1 MARRD
6 SACTPVAGLTGGAT
20 FSGMLA
26 AFGSPGAAAGAGVVK
41 NPAGLWR
48 TLFTLVWLVYL
59 VGPAGSLARHYR
71 GALWTSG
78 GIALLM
84 VFCLWY
90 LFVAGAWDTRGAF
103 ARLNPR
109 HLPAWASLLPLFAL
123 AAVACAVYGA
133 VNWNTMWIYVSV
145 SCGLVIADRRTAGR
159 AVIATGACFVA
170 FSVIGHASAPDYLI
184 TLLPILL
191 VGFAMIGFR
200 MRMELMRE
208 LTQTRETVVRMA
220 ASEERLRLARDMH
233 DLTGQ
238 SLSTITLKSEL
249 AARLLARLPE
259 SPERDRARDEIEQ
272 VAAISRQTLRDIRQA
287 ISGYRRPTLAVEI
300 ITARGALES
309 AGIIS
314 HDDAGLTMASGTFD
328 PDAEAA
334 LAWCLREAVTNT
346 VKHSGARNCRI
357 CLTRGPGTVSLGVC
371 DDGSGGIRPDAKGAG
386 LRGMSERLT
395 AVGGRLE
402 LRPGTGGFRVLATVP
417 TVVPDPVAARNEATV
432 TP

>member
-1 MARRD
+1 MAQQD
-6 SACTPVAGLTGGAT
+6 SACYPAAELASHGET
-20 FSGMLA
+20 FSGIRA
-26 AFGSPGAAAGAGVVK
+26 AFGVPGTAVGSGGPK
-41 NPAGLWR
+41 GPASLWR

-71 GALWTSG
+71 GLAWTIG
-78 GIALLM
+78 GIVLLA

-90 LFVAGAWDTRGAF
+90 LFVVGAWDTRGAL

-109 HLPAWASLLPLFAL
+109 RLPAWVSLLPLFAL
-123 AAVACAVYGA
+123 AGVACVVYGA

-145 SCGLVIADRRTAGR
+145 SCGLVIADRRMAGR
-159 AVIATGACFVA
+159 AVIAVGACFAA
-170 FSVIGHASAPDYLI
+170 FSAIGHAGVSDYLI

-249 AARLLARLPE
+249 AARLAGRLPD
-259 SPERDRARDEIEQ
+259 SPERDRVRDEIEQ
-272 VAAISRQTLRDIRQA
+272 VAVISRQTLRDIRQA

-309 AGIIS
+309 AGITP
-314 HDDAGLTMASGTFD
+314 HGDACLTSASGTFD

-334 LAWCLREAVTNT
+334 LAWCLREAVTNA
-346 VKHSGARNCRI
+346 VKHSGARNCHVT
-357 CLTRGPGTVSLGVC
+357 LTRSGGTVCLGVR
-371 DDGSGGIRPDAKGAG
+371 DDGRGITRPEETGAG
-386 LRGMSERLT
+386 LRGMAERLS

-402 LRPGTGGFRVLATVP
+402 VRPATAGFRVFATVP
-417 TVVPDPVAARNEATV
+417 ATPATAVPDSDPARG
-432 TP
+432 